1 MARRPLTSGTVCRL
15 RYSLMIIVAEP
26 VPFGHHWF
34 LVYIEKEQKKMF
46 KKSFSRGLLSLIFFI
61 VYFTVLVRAG
71 AAFIFRHHSKK
82 AGSNLL
88 RNTAHEIERCL

>member
-15 RYSLMIIVAEP
+15 RDSLMIIVAEP

-46 KKSFSRGLLSLIFFI
+46 KKSFSRGLLSLIFFLPKDPDSN
-61 VYFTVLVRAG
+61 VSQRGLY
-71 AAFIFRHHSKK
+71 S
-82 AGSNLL
+82 GS
-88 RNTAHEIERCL
+88 RSVI

>member
-15 RYSLMIIVAEP
+15 RDSLMIIVAEP

-46 KKSFSRGLLSLIFFI
+46 KKRFAKFNFFFSLFYRFWWSRSRLHIPSPL
-61 VYFTVLVRAG
+61 
-71 AAFIFRHHSKK
+71 KK
-82 AGSNLL
+82 GRLQPAPQHCS
-88 RNTAHEIERCL
+88 

>member
-15 RYSLMIIVAEP
+15 RDSLMIIVAEP

-46 KKSFSRGLLSLIFFI
+46 KKSFSRGLLSLIFYSLFYRFGWSRSRLHI
-61 VYFTVLVRAG
+61 PSPL
-71 AAFIFRHHSKK
+71 KK
-82 AGSNLL
+82 GRLQPAPQHCS
-88 RNTAHEIERCL
+88 